1 MFSKSTQLLLKQ
13 WTAAHSPQHGRCFCP
28 ARHFSNTNTAKTISS
43 SLSDSVIN
51 NAVDDKR
58 PLPREAK
65 VVICGAGVMGAS
77 VAYHLAEL
85 GWGPN
90 TVLIDQGK

>member
-1 MFSKSTQLLLKQ
+1 MFVRPSQFILKGKPVIQ
-13 WTAAHSPQHGRCFCP
+13 VCSP
-28 ARHFSNTNTAKTISS
+28 ARTFTNASTLKTLSS
-43 SLSDSVIN
+43 SLSDSVVN
-51 NAVDDKR
+51 NALDENR

-85 GWGPN
+85 GWGPH

>member
-1 MFSKSTQLLLKQ
+1 MFCKSTQLILKQ
-13 WTAAHSPQHGRCFCP
+13 WTAVHSPQHGRCLYP
-28 ARHFSNTNTAKTISS
+28 SRNFSNTCPAKTISS

-51 NAVDDKR
+51 NVDDKR

-85 GWGPN
+85 GWGPH
-90 TVLIDQGK
+90 TVLVDQGK

>member
-1 MFSKSTQLLLKQ
+1 MLVRPSQFILKGKPVIQ
-13 WTAAHSPQHGRCFCP
+13 CGSP
-28 ARHFSNTNTAKTISS
+28 ARTFTNACTLKTVSS
-43 SLSDSVIN
+43 SLSDSIVN
-51 NAVDDKR
+51 NALDEKR

-85 GWGPN
+85 GWGPH